1 MLYDAS
7 LAILFNGTIPF
18 NSDLTV
24 LNVQLLETPA
34 EKRDILHPYV
44 RDEIAAP
51 QTQLLQV
58 RAALR
63 QGMETSIANITLSK
77 I

>member
-51 QTQLLQV
+51 QT
-58 RAALR
+58 
-63 QGMETSIANITLSK
+63 
-77 I
+77 